1 MRIKPFAFAR
11 TGMVLVLGGITLVTL
26 SGARGAPP
34 SAIIAVLSSRP
45 EVISGGNALIG
56 VTVSAA
62 AASNSLTIELNDT
75 DVTTA
80 FRPDA
85 SGRLVGLI
93 GELRLGDNLIRV
105 SGPGVRASELVLSNH
120 PIVGPVLSG
129 PREQPFYCMTNQFTL
144 PASTQTLGAP
154 IDADCSALTRV
165 DYVYRTSGGQF
176 KPLPTD
182 GGRPGD
188 LARTTTSDGKSVPY
202 IVRVETGTINR
213 AIYQTAILSDPAT
226 EHVITP
232 FAPPSAW
239 NHRLVYTL
247 GGGCIG
253 GWYIQG
259 HAIGNGSILEDL
271 MLRQGYGVASA
282 SLNVYG
288 NNCNDLI
295 AAETL
300 SMVKERFLKTYGPV
314 RFTIGVGCSGGSQQ
328 LHPIADEFPGLVD
341 GIIVGCSFPEVLM
354 AQITNQSDADLFAHY
369 FTNSKAKW
377 SPKEQAAATGYPN
390 ATTPANVGY
399 YAIRIKAQGGSCVDQ
414 VPSSVRFD
422 RATNP
427 NGVRCDIYDHY
438 ADVLGRDPSTGA
450 VRRPIDNVGV
460 QYGLGALDEG
470 AISVEQF
477 LDLNRSIG
485 GYDQDGNYRAD
496 RSVGD
501 VTAIR
506 HIYETGRVT
515 YGGLGL
521 RHTPIIDYRGYVDQ
535 PENSNEVHS
544 RVHSFSL
551 RERLLKVN
559 GSFANHVMLVESGM
573 PGTTGQFSDASPIL
587 SHALTQMDEWLTNL
601 SAGSNVQ
608 PPTLAQIALAKP
620 ADLKDA
626 CFTDNGRVKIEEL
639 QVYRGDTAC
648 NRLYPAFAMPR
659 LVAGEPLA
667 NNVLKCQLKPPDQHD
682 YKVRFTASE
691 LAELKEIFP
700 TGVCNYAV
708 SGVGQVPTQ
717 GTWQIFSSPPH

>member
-1 MRIKPFAFAR
+1 MRVKPLRLAGA
-11 TGMVLVLGGITLVTL
+11 MLILGGIAMATFN
-26 SGARGAPP
+26 GARAAAP
-34 SAIIAVLSSRP
+34 SATVSVLSSRA
-45 EVISGGNALIG
+45 EVVSGGNALIR
-56 VTVSAA
+56 VAVPPTAA
-62 AASNSLTIELNDT
+62 LNSLIIYLNDT
-75 DVTTA
+75 DVTSS

-85 SGRLVGLI
+85 SGGLMGLI
-93 GELRLGDNLIRV
+93 SGLRLGDNSIRV
-105 SGPGVRASELVLSNH
+105 SGSGVRASELVLRNH
-120 PIVGPVLSG
+120 PIAGPVLAG
-129 PREQPFYCMTNQFTL
+129 PHEQPFYCMTSQFTL
-144 PASTQTLGAP
+144 PASTQTLGAS
-154 IDADCSALTRV
+154 IDADCSVLTRV

-176 KPLPTD
+176 KPLPAGD
-182 GGRPGD
+182 RRPED
-188 LARTTTSDGKSVPY
+188 LARTSTSEGKTVPY

-213 AIYQTAILSDPAT
+213 AIYQTAILSDPST
-226 EHVITP
+226 EPAITP

-239 NHRLVYTL
+239 NHRLVYTF

-253 GWYIQG
+253 GWYMQG
-259 HAIGNGSILEDL
+259 HTIGNGGILEDR

-300 SMVKERFLKTYGPV
+300 SMVKEQFIKTYGPV
-314 RFTIGVGCSGGSQQ
+314 KFTIGVGCSGGSQQ
-328 LHPIADEFPGLVD
+328 LHPIADEYPGLVD

-369 FTNSKAKW
+369 FSNSKAKW
-377 SPKEQAAATGYPN
+377 SPEERAAATGYPN

-399 YAIRIKAQGGSCVDQ
+399 YAIRIKAQGGSCADQ
-414 VPSSVRFD
+414 VPANVRFD

-427 NGVRCDIYDHY
+427 SGVRCDIYDHY
-438 ADVLGRDPSTGA
+438 ADALGRDPSTGA
-450 VRRPIDNVGV
+450 VRRPLDNVGV
-460 QYGLGALDEG
+460 QYGLEALNKG
-470 AISVEQF
+470 TISTEQF

-485 GYDQDGNYRAD
+485 GYDQDGNYVAG

-501 VTAIR
+501 ITAIR

-521 RHTPIIDYRGYVDQ
+521 KSTPIIDYRGYVDQ
-535 PENSNEVHS
+535 PENPNEVHS

-551 RERLLKVN
+551 RDRLLKAN

-573 PGTTGQFSDASPIL
+573 PGTTGQFGDTSPIL

-601 SAGSNVQ
+601 AARNSVW
-608 PPTLAQIALAKP
+608 PPTLAQIARAKP
-620 ADLKDA
+620 ADLHDA
-626 CFTDNGRVKIEEL
+626 CFTDNGTVKIEEL

-648 NRLYPAFAMPR
+648 NRLYPAFSMPR

-667 NNVLKCQLKPPDQHD
+667 NNVLKCQLKPLDQHD
-682 YKVRFTASE
+682 YKVRFTTSQV
-691 LAELKEIFP
+691 AELKNIFL

-708 SGVGQVPTQ
+708 PGVGQVPTQ